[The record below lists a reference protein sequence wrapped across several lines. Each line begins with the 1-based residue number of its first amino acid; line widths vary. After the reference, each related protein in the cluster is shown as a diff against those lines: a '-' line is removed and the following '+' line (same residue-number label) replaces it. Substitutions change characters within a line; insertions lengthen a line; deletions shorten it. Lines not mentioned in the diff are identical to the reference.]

1 MPSIFNLDLFSAVLL
16 AALLLCVSGAPL
28 GDESMAGA
36 SSGDEMEEEKIFSVS
51 DLANLKELIHSIR
64 LHQKAFERES
74 QNIDDYDLK
83 PYDPPII
90 PEKCNATNFRKLMDE
105 DGVDQIT
112 DSVWLSSVQESCLQ
126 RLVQGLYIYSVY
138 LKSAEKEYPRSL
150 NFSASQ
156 SNISKLINLINILK
170 QKMKNPN
177 RVTGPASS
185 EEQMLKVNSPYAFHR
200 KMKAHNILNHLFDF
214 LKEAKRSICRM
225 EMKTRRNMAAGIRQ
239 PSGDI
244 DC

>member
-1 MPSIFNLDLFSAVLL
+1 
-16 AALLLCVSGAPL
+16 VSGAPL

-64 LHQKAFERES
+64 LHQKA
-74 QNIDDYDLK
+74 
-83 PYDPPII
+83 
-90 PEKCNATNFRKLMDE
+90 LMDE

-177 RVTGPASS
+177 RVTGPTSS

-225 EMKTRRNMAAGIRQ
+225 EMKTRRNMASILSSYR
-239 PSGDI
+239 
-244 DC
+244 

>member
-1 MPSIFNLDLFSAVLL
+1 
-16 AALLLCVSGAPL
+16 VSGAPL

-74 QNIDDYDLK
+74 QNIDNYDLK

-90 PEKCNATNFRKLMDE
+90 PEKCNATNFRK
-105 DGVDQIT
+105 
-112 DSVWLSSVQESCLQ
+112 ESCLQ

-177 RVTGPASS
+177 RVTGPTSS